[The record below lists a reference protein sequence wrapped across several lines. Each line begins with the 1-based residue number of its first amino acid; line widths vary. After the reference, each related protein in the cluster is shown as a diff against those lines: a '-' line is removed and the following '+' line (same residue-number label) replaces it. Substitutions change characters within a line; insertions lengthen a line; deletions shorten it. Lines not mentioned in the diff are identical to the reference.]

1 MTYITRTDIYDI
13 KKYSDHLKALPDNDK
28 ISRFGIK
35 MTDFSIDQLML
46 SLTYH
51 PNDHEL
57 FKAIDANG
65 EVSGWGHMA
74 RDGSS
79 WELALSVDKNY
90 QRKGVGNALI
100 AEMLRWAKVHH
111 IEKVYMHCIED
122 NKVIQHLAAKH
133 KLTTRERSQGERTA
147 ALELP
152 DPSWFDINSQYWKE
166 YSKLFDDF
174 AELRQR
180 ATKLM
185 LGNTDT

>member
-1 MTYITRTDIYDI
+1 
-13 KKYSDHLKALPDNDK
+13 
-28 ISRFGIK
+28 
-35 MTDFSIDQLML
+35 
-46 SLTYH
+46 
-51 PNDHEL
+51 
-57 FKAIDANG
+57 
-65 EVSGWGHMA
+65 
-74 RDGSS
+74 
-79 WELALSVDKNY
+79 
-90 QRKGVGNALI
+90 
-100 AEMLRWAKVHH
+100 
-111 IEKVYMHCIED
+111 MHCIED

-133 KLTTRERSQGERTA
+133 KLTIRERSQGERTA